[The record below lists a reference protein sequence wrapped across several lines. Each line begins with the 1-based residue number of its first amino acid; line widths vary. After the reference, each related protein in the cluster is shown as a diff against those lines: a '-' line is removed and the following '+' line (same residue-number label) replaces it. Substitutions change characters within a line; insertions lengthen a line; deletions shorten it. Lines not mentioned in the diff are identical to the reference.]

1 LSFLLIQS
9 YPSSFWNGIFS
20 GVLCQ
25 ISWLFP
31 FVCFRHT
38 GKGSAFALGFL
49 LVWNIIEGIA
59 KGILSFK
66 IFPDNKTADYIT
78 QFFL

>member
-1 LSFLLIQS
+1 LAF
-9 YPSSFWNGIFS
+9 FS
-20 GVLCQ
+20 
-25 ISWLFP
+25 
-31 FVCFRHT
+31 FVCLGILVKR
-38 GKGSAFALGFL
+38 SAFALGFL

>member
-1 LSFLLIQS
+1 LA
-9 YPSSFWNGIFS
+9 FS
-20 GVLCQ
+20 
-25 ISWLFP
+25 P
-31 FVCFRHT
+31 FVCFLGILVKR
-38 GKGSAFALGFL
+38 SAFALGFL